1 MNPDTL
7 YEMWDWLLNLSKVQ
21 LILLGGGVALLVA
34 VSKFLR
40 FVFLVAVLL
49 LFLIVFLP
57 QLFKSYEQSSLP
69 GVVDNVIQRG
79 QHGMKATQD
88 PASPTPMQDAPQKEP

>member
-7 YEMWDWLLNLSKVQ
+7 YETWNWLLNLSKIQ

-40 FVFLVAVLL
+40 FLFLIAVLL

-57 QLFKSYEQSSLP
+57 QLLKSYEQSPLP
-69 GVVDNVIQRG
+69 AVVDDVIQRG
-79 QHGMKATQD
+79 VEATQD
-88 PASPTPMQDAPQKEP
+88 PPPPTPMPDATQKGP

>member
-1 MNPDTL
+1 MNLDTF
-7 YEMWDWLLNLSKVQ
+7 YETWNWLLNLSKVQ

-40 FVFLVAVLL
+40 FVFLIALLL

-57 QLFKSYEQSSLP
+57 QLLKSYEQSPLP
-69 GVVDNVIQRG
+69 GVVDDVIQRG
-79 QHGMKATQD
+79 VEATQD
-88 PASPTPMQDAPQKEP
+88 PPSPTPRQDATQKRP

>member
-1 MNPDTL
+1 MNLDTL
-7 YEMWDWLLNLSKVQ
+7 YETWTWLLNLSKLQ

-40 FVFLVAVLL
+40 LVFLIAVLL

-57 QLFKSYEQSSLP
+57 KLLKSYEQSPLP
-69 GVVDNVIQRG
+69 AVVDDVIQRG
-79 QHGMKATQD
+79 VEATQD
-88 PASPTPMQDAPQKEP
+88 PPSPTPRQDTTQKGR

>member
-1 MNPDTL
+1 MNLDTL
-7 YEMWDWLLNLSKVQ
+7 YETWTWLLNLSKVQ

-40 FVFLVAVLL
+40 FVFLIAVLL

-57 QLFKSYEQSSLP
+57 QLLKSYKQSSLP
-69 GVVDNVIQRG
+69 AVVDDVIQRG
-79 QHGMKATQD
+79 VEATQD
-88 PASPTPMQDAPQKEP
+88 PPSPTPRQDTTQKGR

>member
-1 MNPDTL
+1 MNLDTL
-7 YEMWDWLLNLSKVQ
+7 YETWNWLLNLSKVQ

-40 FVFLVAVLL
+40 FAFLIAVLL

-57 QLFKSYEQSSLP
+57 QLLKSYEQSPLP
-69 GVVDNVIQRG
+69 AVVDDVIQRG
-79 QHGMKATQD
+79 VEATQD
-88 PASPTPMQDAPQKEP
+88 PPSPTPRQDTTQKGR

>member
-1 MNPDTL
+1 MNLDTF
-7 YEMWDWLLNLSKVQ
+7 YETWNWLLNLSKVQ

-40 FVFLVAVLL
+40 FVFLIAVLL

-57 QLFKSYEQSSLP
+57 QLLKSYEQSPLP
-69 GVVDNVIQRG
+69 GVVDDVIQRG
-79 QHGMKATQD
+79 VEATQD
-88 PASPTPMQDAPQKEP
+88 PPSPPPGQDAIQKGP

>member
-1 MNPDTL
+1 MNLDTF
-7 YEMWDWLLNLSKVQ
+7 YETWNWLLNLSKVQ

-40 FVFLVAVLL
+40 FVFLIAVLL

-57 QLFKSYEQSSLP
+57 QLLKSYEQSPLP
-69 GVVDNVIQRG
+69 GVVDDVIQRG
-79 QHGMKATQD
+79 VEATQD
-88 PASPTPMQDAPQKEP
+88 PPSPTPRQDAIQKGP

>member
-1 MNPDTL
+1 MNLDTL
-7 YEMWDWLLNLSKVQ
+7 YETWNWLLNLSKVQ

-40 FVFLVAVLL
+40 FVFLIAVLL

-57 QLFKSYEQSSLP
+57 KLLKSYEQSPLP
-69 GVVDNVIQRG
+69 AVVDDVIQRG
-79 QHGMKATQD
+79 QRGIEATQD
-88 PASPTPMQDAPQKEP
+88 PPSPGPRQDTTQKGR

>member
-1 MNPDTL
+1 MNLDALYDT
-7 YEMWDWLLNLSKVQ
+7 WTWLQNLSKVQ

-40 FVFLVAVLL
+40 FVFLIAVLL

-57 QLFKSYEQSSLP
+57 QLLKSYEQSPLP
-69 GVVDNVIQRG
+69 AVVDDVIQRG
-79 QHGMKATQD
+79 VEATQD
-88 PASPTPMQDAPQKEP
+88 PPSPTPRQDTTQKGR

>member
-1 MNPDTL
+1 MNLDTL
-7 YEMWDWLLNLSKVQ
+7 YETWTWLLNLSKVQ

-40 FVFLVAVLL
+40 FVFLIAVLL

-57 QLFKSYEQSSLP
+57 KLLKSYEQSPLP
-69 GVVDNVIQRG
+69 AVVDDVIQRG
-79 QHGMKATQD
+79 VEATQD
-88 PASPTPMQDAPQKEP
+88 PPSPTPRQDTTQKGR

>member
-1 MNPDTL
+1 MNLDTF
-7 YEMWDWLLNLSKVQ
+7 YETWNWLLNLSKAQ

-40 FVFLVAVLL
+40 FVFLIALLL

-57 QLFKSYEQSSLP
+57 QLLKSYEQSPLP
-69 GVVDNVIQRG
+69 GVVDDVIQRG
-79 QHGMKATQD
+79 LEATQD
-88 PASPTPMQDAPQKEP
+88 PPSPPSRPDAIQKGP